1 MKFLTF
7 KKYSKC
13 DYCHRYR
20 RLSSTDNV
28 HFRCRHCVKNG
39 FGKIIPTEDET
50 AEALLALSDN
60 QQNQHV
66 SHTRREEIDRWRCVI
81 YHLDGMKKK
90 DIMKKIRTTCK
101 TINRWIKSY
110 NNNKKMLEQKRKGR
124 KRKLSEEQVDEIVNY
139 TKKVKFT
146 TPALVKFH
154 FSLNVSKSTIDRRL
168 IEHGLFGRVGIH
180 TLTHPR
186 TTLINIYY
194 YVCTLLN
201 NVFNYVCVY
210 V

>member
-90 DIMKKIRTTCK
+90 DIIKKIRTTCT

-110 NNNKKMLEQKRKGR
+110 NNNKKMIEQKRRGR
-124 KRKLSEEQVDEIVNY
+124 KRKLSEEKVNEIVDY

-146 TPALVKFH
+146 TPALIKFH
-154 FSLNVSKSTIDRRL
+154 FSLNVSKRTIDRRL
-168 IEHGLFGRVGIH
+168 IEHDLFGRVGTH
-180 TLTHPR
+180 TNTNTHSSH
-186 TTLINIYY
+186 IKSYY
-194 YVCTLLN
+194 K
-201 NVFNYVCVY
+201 
-210 V
+210 